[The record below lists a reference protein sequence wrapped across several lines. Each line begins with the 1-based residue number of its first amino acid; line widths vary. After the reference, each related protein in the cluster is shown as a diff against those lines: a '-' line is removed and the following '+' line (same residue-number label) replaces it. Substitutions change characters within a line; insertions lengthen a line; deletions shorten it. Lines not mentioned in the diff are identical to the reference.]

1 MLKLVLILTLMF
13 SASIHTCPNM
23 CKCHNYPTDN
33 HEINSLYY
41 TSVFCDA
48 FNSNVTQFLS
58 NSTHDLIFKDL
69 NADEVESIFSDL
81 ETIVELPYLVH
92 LEFHES
98 DIENV
103 SCEGLSWVQVLVLS
117 GNHLRRV
124 PILFSNSSSL
134 QLLDL
139 SHNRIKT
146 IGNDVFTLLES
157 LKVLNLS
164 ANSIIDIEQ
173 DTFKGLLSL
182 KSLDISRNK
191 LSTIRDQV
199 FTSLTSLQ
207 YLNISNNGIETLNE
221 VSFNDLVS
229 LQHLDLSWNKLSR
242 VAPGSLHLPSLARL
256 LLAGNPLLARSRETS
271 IIVGTGRK
279 LQVLDASRTGLKQV
293 PATLTHSIRTLRVA
307 GNTIRTVNCG
317 DLDSYPLVQLLDFT
331 SNVLEFI
338 EEDALGRLDFLSVL
352 YLSDNHI
359 REIPKSLPEKL
370 TVLHL
375 EYNDIKRVSD
385 NDLLGLSALEV
396 LLLNDNKIRT
406 VDENAFGH
414 LISLVTL
421 DLSRNPISILQPGCL
436 SGPSA
441 LQVLRLASIGI
452 ISPAKEVSFPLS
464 FPEHL
469 ITLDLS
475 DSPGL
480 ARQLLADTAA
490 LAASRE
496 LQELDLSRANLEY
509 IRSDL
514 LHYLPQLRV
523 LHIRDNSLNCSQLN
537 WLATWMRRQNDP
549 EYRGITCASPADF
562 WGTPLIDLQD
572 TESTPNARNEIFS
585 DSRGAINLH
594 GGKNVGSNLYRKEV
608 SSLLKEI
615 NYI

>member
-23 CKCHNYPTDN
+23 CQCHNYPTDN
-33 HEINSLYY
+33 HEIDSLYY
-41 TSVFCDA
+41 TSVFCDV
-48 FNSNVTQFLS
+48 NILNVTQFLS
-58 NSTHDLIFKDL
+58 NSTRDLIFKGL
-69 NADEVESIFSDL
+69 NADEVEILLSDL
-81 ETIVELPYLVH
+81 ESNLVELPYLVH
-92 LEFHES
+92 LEFRES
-98 DIENV
+98 EIENV
-103 SCEGLSWVQVLVLS
+103 SCEGLSWPRILVLS
-117 GNHLRRV
+117 RNHIHRV
-124 PILFSNSSSL
+124 PIIFTNSSSL

-139 SHNRIKT
+139 SHNQIIT
-146 IGNDVFTLLES
+146 IGNNSFEALES

-164 ANSIIDIEQ
+164 TNSIVDLEEN
-173 DTFKGLLSL
+173 TFQGLISL

-191 LSTIRDQV
+191 LKSIRNQV
-199 FTSLTSLQ
+199 FTTLTSLQ
-207 YLNISNNGIETLNE
+207 YLNISNNEIETLNE
-221 VSFNDLVS
+221 ITFNDLVS
-229 LQHLDLSWNKLSR
+229 LQQLDLSWNKLSR

-307 GNTIRTVNCG
+307 GNMIRTVNCG
-317 DLDSYPLVQLLDFT
+317 DLDSYPLVQLLDLK
-331 SNVLEFI
+331 SNALEFI
-338 EEDALGRLDFLSVL
+338 EEDALGRLDFLSLL

-375 EYNDIKRVSD
+375 EHNDIKSVSD
-385 NDLLGLSALEV
+385 KDLLGLSALEV
-396 LLLNDNKIRT
+396 LLLNDNKIRI

-421 DLSRNPISILQPGCL
+421 DLSRNPITILQPGCL

-496 LQELDLSRANLEY
+496 LQELDMSRTNLDY

-523 LHIRDNSLNCSQLN
+523 LHIKDNSLNCSQLN

-549 EYRGITCASPADF
+549 EYREITCASPADF

-572 TESTPNARNEIFS
+572 TESTPIERSEVLLP
-585 DSRGAINLH
+585 SREAINIDNQ
-594 GGKNVGSNLYRKEV
+594 KNTGSTRYRKEV
-608 SSLLKEI
+608 SSI
-615 NYI
+615 N